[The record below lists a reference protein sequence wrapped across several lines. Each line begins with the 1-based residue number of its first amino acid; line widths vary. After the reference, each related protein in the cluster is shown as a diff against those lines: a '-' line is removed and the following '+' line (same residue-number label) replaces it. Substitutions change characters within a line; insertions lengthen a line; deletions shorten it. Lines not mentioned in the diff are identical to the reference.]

1 MISGVPHD
9 TPENPHDFAIRPG
22 SPAGPEGPSPS
33 ARRNGPAWASRARS
47 ASKWWVQPP
56 NRTSAQPAS
65 MVERLA
71 DMADMAGPA
80 DVTLRHMQRC
90 DFDWFPEHKLST
102 YQTYHYFQWDFI
114 PFSLFFGVHG
124 GAICWNCP
132 GSEFLCQNHFAWI
145 GHQHPLTHGA
155 FHDAPSQQDEPR
167 NGCDQEQAAHV
178 VPRSHVHI
186 HHGIFT

>member
-114 PFSLFFGVHG
+114 PFSLFLGCMGVLYAETAQAVSFFVRIISPRLVTSILSPMVHSTMR
-124 GAICWNCP
+124 P
-132 GSEFLCQNHFAWI
+132 VSRTNHEMAVTKSR
-145 GHQHPLTHGA
+145 LRT
-155 FHDAPSQQDEPR
+155 
-167 NGCDQEQAAHV
+167 
-178 VPRSHVHI
+178 
-186 HHGIFT
+186 